1 MKKIIC
7 SHITS
12 CRTDWQ
18 CTFDD
23 REQWI
28 KEKREKK
35 KKKNSK
41 NKEAEKIGALS

>member
-23 REQWI
+23 REHII
-28 KEKREKK
+28 KEMDKRKKRKKEEK
-35 KKKNSK
+35 
-41 NKEAEKIGALS
+41 E